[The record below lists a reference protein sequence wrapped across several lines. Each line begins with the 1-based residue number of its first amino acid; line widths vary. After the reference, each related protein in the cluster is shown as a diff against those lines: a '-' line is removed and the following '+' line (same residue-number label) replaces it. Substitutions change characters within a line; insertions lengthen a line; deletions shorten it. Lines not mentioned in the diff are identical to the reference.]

1 MFGKNKYIK
10 QGRDEM
16 LSEVIEKFESMWD
29 EYFAQGDLTSADF
42 VTDLV
47 AYLQDDTEAMS
58 KDDKGI

>member
-29 EYFAQGDLTSADF
+29 DYYAQGDLTSADF

-47 AYLQDDTEAMS
+47 AYLQDDTEAIS
-58 KDDKGI
+58 NYDKGI